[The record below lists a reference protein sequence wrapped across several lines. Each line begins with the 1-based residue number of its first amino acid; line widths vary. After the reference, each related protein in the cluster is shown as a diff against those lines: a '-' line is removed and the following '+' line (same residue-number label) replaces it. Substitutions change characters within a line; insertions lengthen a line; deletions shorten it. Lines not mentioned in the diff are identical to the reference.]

1 MTVRTLALELEF
13 AGVVL
18 PIALNEAGEQIVPLK
33 PITDV
38 FGLDWKGQYRR
49 AQVPDFRDYWG
60 VCTYSMSHAG
70 QQREMVCILLNR
82 VIAFLHSVS
91 PSSVRAAGNEA
102 GATFLTRKWREWG
115 DVMSIYEQ
123 HRQGALS
130 NLTPADVVHTSRRTR
145 NLLAV
150 MREKRA
156 APSDADRALLA
167 ALTQR
172 MAADLG
178 LPHQSE
184 LPMGAS
190 AT

>member
-1 MTVRTLALELEF
+1 MTVKTLALELEF
-13 AGVVL
+13 AGVLL
-18 PIALNEAGEQIVPLK
+18 PIAVNEAGEQIVPLK

-49 AQVPDFRDYWG
+49 TQVPDFRDYWG
-60 VCTYSMSHAG
+60 VCTYRITHAG

-91 PSSVRAAGNEA
+91 PSSVRAAGNQA

-130 NLTPADVVHTSRRTR
+130 NITPADVGHTSRRTR
-145 NLLAV
+145 DLLAV

-156 APSDADRALLA
+156 AATPAERAYLVALMQQVA
-167 ALTQR
+167 AE
-172 MAADLG
+172 LG
-178 LPHQSE
+178 LPHQDE
-184 LPMGAS
+184 LPIQDTA
-190 AT
+190 

>member
-18 PIALNEAGEQIVPLK
+18 PIALDEAGNQVVPLK

-49 AQVPDFRDYWG
+49 TQVPDLREYWG
-60 VCTYSMSHAG
+60 VSTYRFTHAG
-70 QQREMVCILLNR
+70 QQREMVGILLNR

-130 NLTPADVVHTSRRTR
+130 NLTPADIVHTSRRTR
-145 NLLAV
+145 DLLAV

-156 APSDADRALLA
+156 VSTAADRAYLT

-178 LPHQSE
+178 LPHQDE
-184 LPMGAS
+184 LPVQDTA
-190 AT
+190 